1 MWHITYE
8 SVPCLSNWSGAKN
21 PAALGSV
28 KELGTSACCPAEPQP
43 GNASNS
49 CPSYSDKNG
58 IPYVP
63 RHSPIQSTMLTALA
77 FLQTRYKNQY
87 RCYKLLEAHITP
99 PLYGFSHSNIIG
111 HLVLNCLYNLYLNL
125 F

>member
-1 MWHITYE
+1 VWHITYE

-21 PAALGSV
+21 AAALGSV

-63 RHSPIQSTMLTALA
+63 QHSPIQSTNFNRAC
-77 FLQTRYKNQY
+77 Y
-87 RCYKLLEAHITP
+87 RPDTKTSVGVTNFSKLISLRRFAV
-99 PLYGFSHSNIIG
+99 
-111 HLVLNCLYNLYLNL
+111 LVILLSLC
-125 F
+125 